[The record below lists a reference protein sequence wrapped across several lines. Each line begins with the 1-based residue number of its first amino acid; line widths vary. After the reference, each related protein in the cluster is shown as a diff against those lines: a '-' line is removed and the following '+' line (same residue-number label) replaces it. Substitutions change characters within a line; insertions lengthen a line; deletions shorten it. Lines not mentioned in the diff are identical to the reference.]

1 MKEVLILED
10 KEDARLALEHLVKQ
24 VDSNA
29 RIYMASDEEEA
40 YVIAMKKT
48 IDVFLIDII
57 LHPEI
62 PGDQSGV
69 DFVQSMR
76 TVEKYY
82 FTPII
87 FITTLYDPKL
97 HMYSTVHC
105 YQFIEKPFDAEKV
118 KDTIRDALR
127 YHTEDTSKKDIV
139 FRVDGLLEK
148 VAIDDIMYI
157 ENRNHKVYITTVDDK
172 LRVAYRTC
180 KQMLERLDSDKFM
193 QCNRGTIVN
202 FDYIKKV
209 DSVNRYI
216 YLKNCKDVL
225 EIGPVMQKT
234 FMSEVNGQC
243 CSC

>member
-76 TVEKYY
+76 TVEK
-82 FTPII
+82 
-87 FITTLYDPKL
+87 
-97 HMYSTVHC
+97 
-105 YQFIEKPFDAEKV
+105 A
-118 KDTIRDALR
+118 
-127 YHTEDTSKKDIV
+127 
-139 FRVDGLLEK
+139 
-148 VAIDDIMYI
+148 
-157 ENRNHKVYITTVDDK
+157 
-172 LRVAYRTC
+172 
-180 KQMLERLDSDKFM
+180 
-193 QCNRGTIVN
+193 
-202 FDYIKKV
+202 
-209 DSVNRYI
+209 
-216 YLKNCKDVL
+216 
-225 EIGPVMQKT
+225 
-234 FMSEVNGQC
+234 
-243 CSC
+243 